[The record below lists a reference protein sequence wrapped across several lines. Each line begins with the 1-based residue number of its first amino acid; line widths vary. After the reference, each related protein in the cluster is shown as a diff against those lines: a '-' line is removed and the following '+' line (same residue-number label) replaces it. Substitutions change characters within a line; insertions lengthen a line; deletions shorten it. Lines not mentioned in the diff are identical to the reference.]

1 MRFHQIHKSLIITLL
16 IISLCAF
23 TNKKPKIYV
32 NKDNLITN
40 DTIPETI
47 ISSKKAIVSNKK
59 AKLYKIYLDYC
70 NEIVVDTI
78 QQTGYLVFDTLR
90 VSSIPVNKLYF
101 GKPIIKS
108 VQISKEIANIIV
120 MDTVWNLIEAP
131 EYRSTW
137 EYYVLA
143 KNPIPKTKTIDIDYS
158 NKIIVS
164 RPKEYPM
171 KRSKPLVFRD
181 WKKYIYKKTGRIS
194 PAGQYY

>member
-1 MRFHQIHKSLIITLL
+1 MKFHQIQKSLIITLL
-16 IISLCAF
+16 FISLCAL
-23 TNKKPKIYV
+23 TNKKSNIYV
-32 NKDNLITN
+32 NKDNLIAN
-40 DTIPETI
+40 DTTPEPI

-59 AKLYKIYLDYC
+59 SKLYKIYRDYC

-101 GKPIIKS
+101 GKPIINS

-120 MDTVWNLIEAP
+120 IDTVWNLMEAP

-143 KNPIPKTKTIDIDYS
+143 KNPIPKTKKIDIDYS

-164 RPKEYPM
+164 RPKEYTM
-171 KRSKPLVFRD
+171 KRSKPLVFSD
-181 WKKYIYKKTGRIS
+181 WKKYIYKKTSGTS
-194 PAGQYY
+194 PTEEY